1 MSVRWAILTE
11 TSDLIRY
18 VRKMRLAGGAPPVL
32 LAVAPGPGMLVV
44 HSWADLGL
52 HVFNVNGRHLV
63 SADGN
68 ERLAALAISPD
79 GHFLLTGGQ
88 RGIASLHWLHSLE
101 VRVRALSPCLDH
113 SYLPILSM
121 VHLST
126 AVISCWASLYKIQ
139 GEHRRQVV
147 EGPWKASKKAMQR

>member
-1 MSVRWAILTE
+1 MPVSWWC
-11 TSDLIRY
+11 RY
-18 VRKMRLAGGAPPVL
+18 VRKMRLAGGIPPVL
-32 LAVAPGPGMLVV
+32 LALASGPGMLVV

-88 RGIASLHWLHSLE
+88 RGVASLHWLHSLE
-101 VRVRALSPCLDH
+101 VPHPAMCPAPLTAECALGGTATTHLMLLLLLASSRGRPHHQSPH
-113 SYLPILSM
+113 TS
-121 VHLST
+121 
-126 AVISCWASLYKIQ
+126 
-139 GEHRRQVV
+139 
-147 EGPWKASKKAMQR
+147 

>member
-1 MSVRWAILTE
+1 MDQLLHHGDSALSIEVCVCWR
-11 TSDLIRY
+11 RY

-88 RGIASLHWLHSLE
+88 RGVASLHWLHSLE
-101 VRVRALSPCLDH
+101 VRCFTLRH
-113 SYLPILSM
+113 LP
-121 VHLST
+121 
-126 AVISCWASLYKIQ
+126 K
-139 GEHRRQVV
+139 
-147 EGPWKASKKAMQR
+147 